1 MNGSQRSRLATGCRL
16 EFFHPRFSHP
26 SCQRSRKQF
35 TTYVESLTTS
45 RRPSM
50 AWTAS
55 KAAEISI
62 RWLVVCTSLPD
73 AKRPPGTAQ
82 AQPPGPGF
90 PEHAPSV

>member
-1 MNGSQRSRLATGCRL
+1 MNGSHRSRFATGWRL
-16 EFFHPRFSHP
+16 EFFHPRLSQP

-45 RRPSM
+45 SRPSM

-62 RWLVVCTSLPD
+62 RWLVVWAAQPD

-90 PEHAPSV
+90 PEQAPSV